1 MTPGGG
7 GATVVILAKD
17 SRSAKTRLQLPRE
30 GARQVALHLASATV
44 RAVLEA
50 EHVGAVL
57 VVTGDP
63 EIALDAL
70 DAGAD
75 VLVEP
80 RPLGMNRAAE
90 LGRRQ
95 ATALAPGSA
104 LATMVADLPYLRPGD
119 IDSVLAEFWE
129 TGHPLFVADRMGSG
143 TTLVVHRPDVGPGFG
158 FGPRSAVMHG
168 RLGYRES
175 LAAPSGLR
183 TDLDSREDL
192 ARLVGRLYRGRQGHH
207 VTRRTVRSWATGPR
221 VQAASG

>member
-1 MTPGGG
+1 MSSAVTAGDRR
-7 GATVVILAKD
+7 ATVVILAKD
-17 SRSAKTRLQLPRE
+17 SRSAKTRLQLPRD

-44 RAVLEA
+44 RAALAA

-90 LGRRQ
+90 LGRRH
-95 ATALAPGSA
+95 ALAQTPGA
-104 LATMVADLPYLRPGD
+104 PLAAMVADLPYVRPGD
-119 IDSVLAEFWE
+119 IDRVVAEFCE
-129 TGHPLFVADRMGSG
+129 MGQPLFVADRMGSG
-143 TTLVVHRPDVGPGFG
+143 TTFLIHGSDQALGFG
-158 FGPRSAVMHG
+158 FGLRSAVMHG

-192 ARLVGRLYRGRQGHH
+192 ARLVGRLYRGRVGHH
-207 VTRRTVRSWATGPR
+207 ASPRWIRSPA
-221 VQAASG
+221 VA

>member
-1 MTPGGG
+1 MTDGDG

-17 SRSAKTRLQLPRE
+17 SRTAKTRLHLPRE

-44 RAVLEA
+44 RAALAA

-75 VLVEP
+75 VLAEP

-95 ATALAPGSA
+95 AFALNPGLP
-104 LATMVADLPYLRPGD
+104 LATMVADLPYVRPDD
-119 IDSVLAEFWE
+119 IGRVVAEFHE
-129 TGHPLFVADRMGSG
+129 TEHPLFVADRVGSG
-143 TTLVVHRPDVGPGFG
+143 TTFLIHGSDQAPGFG
-158 FGPRSAVMHG
+158 FGLRSAAMHG
-168 RLGYRES
+168 RLGYRQS

-192 ARLVGRLYRGRQGHH
+192 ARLVGRLFRGRAGHH
-207 VTRRTVRSWATGPR
+207 ASPQWLRSPALR
-221 VQAASG
+221 